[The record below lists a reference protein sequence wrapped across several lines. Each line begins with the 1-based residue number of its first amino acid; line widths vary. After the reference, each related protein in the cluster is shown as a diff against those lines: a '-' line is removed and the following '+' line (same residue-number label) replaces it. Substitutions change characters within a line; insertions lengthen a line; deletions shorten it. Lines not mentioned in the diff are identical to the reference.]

1 MHCVASVLN
10 PNLQDTPETIPNL
23 LETHLRGG
31 FDVVYAIREKRKKPC
46 GYELVT
52 LDFIAWFEN
61 YPSWISQKE
70 PEILLWC
77 GKASGRPD
85 EAAARTSVDYV
96 LANDRLWLW
105 PSPIWC
111 ILWLSWIWFLGE
123 GMSAHNSNSIIRFFH
138 ACYWESERS
147 TQHKSRLFI
156 GNGWNRLANKF
167 VYLLE
172 EPIDKSKK
180 EACRIRA
187 GFFGWFI
194 WLELFTEKVQPVLFV
209 FLFRL
214 YFFSLFA
221 REFFSQLTDRVSNGG
236 FWSLL

>member
-1 MHCVASVLN
+1 MWSMRFEKKESSLVATSL
-10 PNLQDTPETIPNL
+10 LRWILSRDLRTI
-23 LETHLRGG
+23 RAG
-31 FDVVYAIREKRKKPC
+31 
-46 GYELVT
+46 
-52 LDFIAWFEN
+52 
-61 YPSWISQKE
+61 S
-70 PEILLWC
+70 LWRNRRFC
-77 GKASGRPD
+77 FGAKASGRPD

-172 EPIDKSKK
+172 EPIDKFKK